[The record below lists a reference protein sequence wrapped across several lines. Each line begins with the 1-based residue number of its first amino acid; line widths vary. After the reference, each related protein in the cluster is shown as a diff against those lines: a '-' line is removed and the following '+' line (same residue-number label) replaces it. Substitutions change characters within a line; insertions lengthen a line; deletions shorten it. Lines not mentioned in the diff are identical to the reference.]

1 MFEKEISFIKS
12 LFNKENIALH
22 EPCFIGNEK
31 KYLLECIDSGFVSSV
46 GEFVTRFEEALK
58 EKTKARFVIAT
69 NTGTAALHIA
79 LLANGIDENCEVITQ
94 SISFVAT
101 ANAIAY
107 TGAKPVFLDIDENT
121 LSLSPKALEHFLENQ
136 TYQKDNL
143 SYNKTTHK
151 PIKACVIMHTF
162 GLSAHIKAIKELC
175 EKYHILL
182 IEDAAEALGSTYE
195 NKALGTFGKCG
206 ILSFN
211 GNKIITGGCGGA
223 ILSDDENLAKLARH
237 LSTTAKIP
245 HPYEYDHDRIAYNY
259 RLCNINAAILLAGLE
274 NLELFLENKRE
285 LAKIY
290 KDFFKNHDKCKFI
303 DEKSNEKSNFWLNTL
318 LFKDEN
324 LRNIFLEECL
334 KNNIFVRPVWKS
346 LPSLKAFQNC
356 QSNELINTK
365 KLEKRLI
372 NLPSSVRIEIKRND
386 GCILYFC
393 HYSFIFLDHIF
404 IVKSF

>member
-1 MFEKEISFIKS
+1 MFKKEISFIKS

-274 NLELFLENKRE
+274 NLEPFLENKRE

-290 KDFFKNHDKCKFI
+290 KDFFKNHDKCEFI

-346 LPSLKAFQNC
+346 LPSLKAFQDC
-356 QSNELINTK
+356 QSDELINTK

-372 NLPSSVRIEIKRND
+372 NLPSSVRIANKKE
-386 GCILYFC
+386 
-393 HYSFIFLDHIF
+393 
-404 IVKSF
+404 

>member
-259 RLCNINAAILLAGLE
+259 RLCNINAAILFAGLE
-274 NLELFLENKRE
+274 NLEPFLENKRE

-290 KDFFKNHDKCKFI
+290 KDFFKNHDKCEFI

-372 NLPSSVRIEIKRND
+372 NLPSSVRIANKKE
-386 GCILYFC
+386 
-393 HYSFIFLDHIF
+393 
-404 IVKSF
+404 

>member
-31 KYLLECIDSGFVSSV
+31 KYLLECLDSGFVSSV

-372 NLPSSVRIEIKRND
+372 NLPSSVRIANKKE
-386 GCILYFC
+386 
-393 HYSFIFLDHIF
+393 
-404 IVKSF
+404 

>member
-12 LFNKENIALH
+12 LFNKENIPLH

-46 GEFVTRFEEALK
+46 GEFVSRFEEALK

-79 LLANGIDENCEVITQ
+79 LLANNIDENCEVITQ

-107 TGAKPVFLDIDENT
+107 TGARAIFLDIDENT
-121 LSLSPKALEHFLENQ
+121 LSLSPKALENFLENH
-136 TYQKDNL
+136 TYQKDGFT
-143 SYNKTTHK
+143 YNKTTHQC
-151 PIKACVIMHTF
+151 IKACMVMHTF

-175 EKYHILL
+175 EKYNIIL

-223 ILSDDENLAKLARH
+223 ILSDDKNLAKLARH

-245 HPYEYDHDRIAYNY
+245 HTYEYNHDMIGYNY
-259 RLCNINAAILLAGLE
+259 RLCNVNAAILLAGLE

-290 KDFFKNHDKCKFI
+290 KDFFKNNDKCKFI

-324 LRNIFLEECL
+324 LRNVFLEECL
-334 KNNIFVRPVWKS
+334 KNNIFARPVWKS

-356 QSNELINTK
+356 QSDELINTK
-365 KLEKRLI
+365 NLEKRLV
-372 NLPSSVRIEIKRND
+372 NLPSSVRIMQDYDQNKTRNERD
-386 GCILYFC
+386 YDL
-393 HYSFIFLDHIF
+393 L
-404 IVKSF
+404 

>member
-1 MFEKEISFIKS
+1 MFKKEISFIKS

-151 PIKACVIMHTF
+151 LIKACVIMHTF

-237 LSTTAKIP
+237 LSATAKIP

-259 RLCNINAAILLAGLE
+259 RLCNINAAILFAGLE

-318 LFKDEN
+318 LFKNEN

-372 NLPSSVRIEIKRND
+372 NLPSSVRIANKKE
-386 GCILYFC
+386 
-393 HYSFIFLDHIF
+393 
-404 IVKSF
+404 

>member
-1 MFEKEISFIKS
+1 MFKKEISFIKS

-151 PIKACVIMHTF
+151 LIKACVIMHTF

-223 ILSDDENLAKLARH
+223 ILSDDENLVKLARH

-356 QSNELINTK
+356 QSDDLLNTK
-365 KLEKRLI
+365 NLEKRLV
-372 NLPSSVRIEIKRND
+372 NLPSSVRIKE
-386 GCILYFC
+386 
-393 HYSFIFLDHIF
+393 
-404 IVKSF
+404 

>member
-58 EKTKARFVIAT
+58 EKTKTRFVIAT

-151 PIKACVIMHTF
+151 LIKACVIMHTF

-182 IEDAAEALGSTYE
+182 IEDAAEGLGSTYE

-334 KNNIFVRPVWKS
+334 KNNIFVRPIWKS

-365 KLEKRLI
+365 NLEKRLV
-372 NLPSSVRIEIKRND
+372 NLPSSVRIANKKE
-386 GCILYFC
+386 
-393 HYSFIFLDHIF
+393 
-404 IVKSF
+404 

>member
-58 EKTKARFVIAT
+58 EKTKTRFVIAT

-121 LSLSPKALEHFLENQ
+121 LSLSPKALEYFLENQ

-151 PIKACVIMHTF
+151 LIKACVIMHTF

-237 LSTTAKIP
+237 VSTTAKIP

-372 NLPSSVRIEIKRND
+372 NLPSSVRIANKKE
-386 GCILYFC
+386 
-393 HYSFIFLDHIF
+393 
-404 IVKSF
+404 

>member
-259 RLCNINAAILLAGLE
+259 RLCNINAAILFAGLE

-303 DEKSNEKSNFWLNTL
+303 DEKSNERSNFWLNTL
-318 LFKDEN
+318 LFKNEN

-365 KLEKRLI
+365 NLEKRLV
-372 NLPSSVRIEIKRND
+372 NLPSSVRIANKKE
-386 GCILYFC
+386 
-393 HYSFIFLDHIF
+393 
-404 IVKSF
+404 

>member
-1 MFEKEISFIKS
+1 MFKKEISFIKS

-259 RLCNINAAILLAGLE
+259 RLCNINAAILFAGLE

-318 LFKDEN
+318 LFKNEN

-365 KLEKRLI
+365 NLEKRLV
-372 NLPSSVRIEIKRND
+372 NLPSSVRIANKKE
-386 GCILYFC
+386 
-393 HYSFIFLDHIF
+393 
-404 IVKSF
+404 

>member
-1 MFEKEISFIKS
+1 MFKKEISFIKS

-94 SISFVAT
+94 SMSFVAT

-107 TGAKPVFLDIDENT
+107 TGAKPIFLDIDENT
-121 LSLSPKALEHFLENQ
+121 LSLSPKALEHFLENE
-136 TYQKDNL
+136 TYQKNSF

-151 PIKACVIMHTF
+151 LIKACVIMHTF

-259 RLCNINAAILLAGLE
+259 RLCNINAAILFAGLE

-318 LFKDEN
+318 LFKNEN

-372 NLPSSVRIEIKRND
+372 NLPSSVRIANKKE
-386 GCILYFC
+386 
-393 HYSFIFLDHIF
+393 
-404 IVKSF
+404 

>member
-162 GLSAHIKAIKELC
+162 GLSAHIKALKELC

-195 NKALGTFGKCG
+195 NKTLGTFGKCG

-223 ILSDDENLAKLARH
+223 ILSDDENLVKLARH

-318 LFKDEN
+318 LFKNEN

-372 NLPSSVRIEIKRND
+372 NLPSSVRIANKKE
-386 GCILYFC
+386 
-393 HYSFIFLDHIF
+393 
-404 IVKSF
+404 

>member
-79 LLANGIDENCEVITQ
+79 LLANGMDENCEVITQ

-245 HPYEYDHDRIAYNY
+245 HPYEYDHDKIAYNY

-346 LPSLKAFQNC
+346 LPSLKPFQTW
-356 QSNELINTK
+356 QKDELLNTQ
-365 KLEKRLI
+365 KLEKCLV
-372 NLPSSVRIEIKRND
+372 NLPSSVRLN
-386 GCILYFC
+386 
-393 HYSFIFLDHIF
+393 
-404 IVKSF
+404 

>member
-1 MFEKEISFIKS
+1 MFKKEISFIKS

-151 PIKACVIMHTF
+151 LIKACVIMHTF

-195 NKALGTFGKCG
+195 NKTLGTFGKCG

-318 LFKDEN
+318 LFKNEN

-372 NLPSSVRIEIKRND
+372 NLPSSIRIANKKE
-386 GCILYFC
+386 
-393 HYSFIFLDHIF
+393 
-404 IVKSF
+404 

>member
-58 EKTKARFVIAT
+58 EKTKTRFVIAT

-121 LSLSPKALEHFLENQ
+121 LSLSPKALEYFLENQ

-151 PIKACVIMHTF
+151 LIKACVIMHTF

-372 NLPSSVRIEIKRND
+372 NLPSSIRIANKKE
-386 GCILYFC
+386 
-393 HYSFIFLDHIF
+393 
-404 IVKSF
+404 

>member
-58 EKTKARFVIAT
+58 EKTKTRFVIAT

-195 NKALGTFGKCG
+195 NKTLGTFGKCG

-223 ILSDDENLAKLARH
+223 ILSDDENLVKLARH

-303 DEKSNEKSNFWLNTL
+303 DEKSNERSNFWLNTL
-318 LFKDEN
+318 LFKNEN

-372 NLPSSVRIEIKRND
+372 NLPSSVRIANKKE
-386 GCILYFC
+386 
-393 HYSFIFLDHIF
+393 
-404 IVKSF
+404 

>member
-1 MFEKEISFIKS
+1 MFKKEISFIKS

-94 SISFVAT
+94 SMSFVAT

-151 PIKACVIMHTF
+151 LIKACVIMHTF

-303 DEKSNEKSNFWLNTL
+303 DEKSNERSNFWLNTL
-318 LFKDEN
+318 LFKNEN

-334 KNNIFVRPVWKS
+334 KNNIFVRPIWKS

-356 QSNELINTK
+356 QSDELINTK
-365 KLEKRLI
+365 NLEKRLV
-372 NLPSSVRIEIKRND
+372 NLPSSVRIANKKE
-386 GCILYFC
+386 
-393 HYSFIFLDHIF
+393 
-404 IVKSF
+404 

>member
-1 MFEKEISFIKS
+1 MFKKEISFIKS

-223 ILSDDENLAKLARH
+223 ILSDDENLAKLVRH

-259 RLCNINAAILLAGLE
+259 RLCNINAAILFAGLE

-303 DEKSNEKSNFWLNTL
+303 DEKSNERSNFWLNTL
-318 LFKDEN
+318 LFKNEN

-365 KLEKRLI
+365 NLEKRLV
-372 NLPSSVRIEIKRND
+372 NLPSSVRIANKKE
-386 GCILYFC
+386 
-393 HYSFIFLDHIF
+393 
-404 IVKSF
+404 

>member
-1 MFEKEISFIKS
+1 MFKKEISFIKS
-12 LFNKENIALH
+12 LFNQENIALH

-58 EKTKARFVIAT
+58 EKTKTRFVIAT

-334 KNNIFVRPVWKS
+334 KNNIFVRPIWKS

-365 KLEKRLI
+365 NLEKRLV
-372 NLPSSVRIEIKRND
+372 NLPSSVRIANKKE
-386 GCILYFC
+386 
-393 HYSFIFLDHIF
+393 
-404 IVKSF
+404 

>member
-1 MFEKEISFIKS
+1 MFKKEISFIKS

-318 LFKDEN
+318 LFKNEN

-365 KLEKRLI
+365 KLEKRLV
-372 NLPSSVRIEIKRND
+372 NLPSSVRIANKKE
-386 GCILYFC
+386 
-393 HYSFIFLDHIF
+393 
-404 IVKSF
+404 

>member
-1 MFEKEISFIKS
+1 MFKKEISFIKS

-223 ILSDDENLAKLARH
+223 ILSDDENLAKLAKH

-318 LFKDEN
+318 LFKNEN

-334 KNNIFVRPVWKS
+334 ENKIFSRPIWKS

-356 QSNELINTK
+356 QSDELINTK
-365 KLEKRLI
+365 NLEKRLV
-372 NLPSSVRIEIKRND
+372 NLPSSVRRN
-386 GCILYFC
+386 
-393 HYSFIFLDHIF
+393 
-404 IVKSF
+404 

>member
-69 NTGTAALHIA
+69 NTGTAALHIT

-151 PIKACVIMHTF
+151 LIKACVIMHTF

-372 NLPSSVRIEIKRND
+372 NLPSSVRIANKKE
-386 GCILYFC
+386 
-393 HYSFIFLDHIF
+393 
-404 IVKSF
+404 

>member
-1 MFEKEISFIKS
+1 MFKKEISFIKS

-151 PIKACVIMHTF
+151 LIKACVIMHTF

-195 NKALGTFGKCG
+195 NKTLGTFGKCG

-318 LFKDEN
+318 LFKNEN

-372 NLPSSVRIEIKRND
+372 NLPSSVRIANKKE
-386 GCILYFC
+386 
-393 HYSFIFLDHIF
+393 
-404 IVKSF
+404 

>member
-151 PIKACVIMHTF
+151 LIKACVIMHTF

-259 RLCNINAAILLAGLE
+259 RLCNINAAILFAGLE

-303 DEKSNEKSNFWLNTL
+303 DEKSNERSNFWLNTL
-318 LFKDEN
+318 LFKNEN

-334 KNNIFVRPVWKS
+334 KNNIFVRPIWKS

-356 QSNELINTK
+356 QSDELINTK
-365 KLEKRLI
+365 NLEKRLV
-372 NLPSSVRIEIKRND
+372 NLPSSVRRN
-386 GCILYFC
+386 
-393 HYSFIFLDHIF
+393 
-404 IVKSF
+404 

>member
-195 NKALGTFGKCG
+195 NKTLGTFGKCG

-223 ILSDDENLAKLARH
+223 ILSDDENLVKLARH

-334 KNNIFVRPVWKS
+334 ENNIFVRPVWKS

-372 NLPSSVRIEIKRND
+372 NLPSSVRIANKKE
-386 GCILYFC
+386 
-393 HYSFIFLDHIF
+393 
-404 IVKSF
+404 

>member
-31 KYLLECIDSGFVSSV
+31 KYLLECIDNGFVSSV

-372 NLPSSVRIEIKRND
+372 NLPSSVRIK
-386 GCILYFC
+386 
-393 HYSFIFLDHIF
+393 
-404 IVKSF
+404 K

>member
-1 MFEKEISFIKS
+1 MFKKEISFIKS

-223 ILSDDENLAKLARH
+223 ILSDDENLAKLAKH

-372 NLPSSVRIEIKRND
+372 NLPSSVRRN
-386 GCILYFC
+386 
-393 HYSFIFLDHIF
+393 
-404 IVKSF
+404 

>member
-372 NLPSSVRIEIKRND
+372 NLPSSV
-386 GCILYFC
+386 
-393 HYSFIFLDHIF
+393 
-404 IVKSF
+404 

>member
-1 MFEKEISFIKS
+1 MFKKEISFIKS

-136 TYQKDNL
+136 TYRKDNL

-151 PIKACVIMHTF
+151 LIKACVIMHTF

-372 NLPSSVRIEIKRND
+372 NLPSSVRIK
-386 GCILYFC
+386 
-393 HYSFIFLDHIF
+393 
-404 IVKSF
+404 K

>member
-1 MFEKEISFIKS
+1 MFKKEISFIKS

-162 GLSAHIKAIKELC
+162 GLSAHIKALKELC
-175 EKYHILL
+175 EKYRILL

-245 HPYEYDHDRIAYNY
+245 HPYEYDHDMIAYNY
-259 RLCNINAAILLAGLE
+259 RLCNVNAAILLAGLE
-274 NLELFLENKRE
+274 NLEPFLENKRE

-290 KDFFKNHDKCKFI
+290 KDFFKNHDKCEFI

-372 NLPSSVRIEIKRND
+372 NLPSSVRIK
-386 GCILYFC
+386 
-393 HYSFIFLDHIF
+393 
-404 IVKSF
+404 K

>member
-245 HPYEYDHDRIAYNY
+245 HPYEYDHDMIAYNY
-259 RLCNINAAILLAGLE
+259 RLCNVNAAILLAGLE
-274 NLELFLENKRE
+274 NLEPFLENKRE

-290 KDFFKNHDKCKFI
+290 KDFFKNHDKCEFI

-372 NLPSSVRIEIKRND
+372 NLPSSVRIANKKE
-386 GCILYFC
+386 
-393 HYSFIFLDHIF
+393 
-404 IVKSF
+404 

>member
-1 MFEKEISFIKS
+1 MFKKEISFIKS

-79 LLANGIDENCEVITQ
+79 LLANDIDENCEVITQ

-151 PIKACVIMHTF
+151 LIKACVIMHTF

-195 NKALGTFGKCG
+195 NKTLGTFGKCG

-318 LFKDEN
+318 LFKNEN

-365 KLEKRLI
+365 NLEKRLV
-372 NLPSSVRIEIKRND
+372 NLPSSVRIANKKE
-386 GCILYFC
+386 
-393 HYSFIFLDHIF
+393 
-404 IVKSF
+404 

>member
-195 NKALGTFGKCG
+195 NKTLGTFGKCG

-223 ILSDDENLAKLARH
+223 ILSDDENLVKLARH

-303 DEKSNEKSNFWLNTL
+303 DEKSNERSNFWLNTL
-318 LFKDEN
+318 LFKNEN

-372 NLPSSVRIEIKRND
+372 NLPSSVRIANKKE
-386 GCILYFC
+386 
-393 HYSFIFLDHIF
+393 
-404 IVKSF
+404 

>member
-1 MFEKEISFIKS
+1 MFKKEISFIKS

-143 SYNKTTHK
+143 SYNKTTYK
-151 PIKACVIMHTF
+151 LIKACVIMHTF

-318 LFKDEN
+318 LFKNEN

-372 NLPSSVRIEIKRND
+372 NLPSSVRIANKKE
-386 GCILYFC
+386 
-393 HYSFIFLDHIF
+393 
-404 IVKSF
+404 

>member
-58 EKTKARFVIAT
+58 EKTKTRFVIAT

-151 PIKACVIMHTF
+151 LIKACVIMHTF

-365 KLEKRLI
+365 KLEKRLV
-372 NLPSSVRIEIKRND
+372 NLPSSVRIK
-386 GCILYFC
+386 
-393 HYSFIFLDHIF
+393 
-404 IVKSF
+404 K

>member
-151 PIKACVIMHTF
+151 LIKACVIMHTF

-223 ILSDDENLAKLARH
+223 ILSDDENLVKLARH

-334 KNNIFVRPVWKS
+334 KNNIFVRPIWKS

-365 KLEKRLI
+365 NLEKRLV
-372 NLPSSVRIEIKRND
+372 NLPSSVRIANKKE
-386 GCILYFC
+386 
-393 HYSFIFLDHIF
+393 
-404 IVKSF
+404 

>member
-121 LSLSPKALEHFLENQ
+121 LSLSPKALEYFLENQ

-151 PIKACVIMHTF
+151 LIKACVIMHTF

-245 HPYEYDHDRIAYNY
+245 HPYEYDHDMIAYNY
-259 RLCNINAAILLAGLE
+259 RLCNVNAAILLAGLE
-274 NLELFLENKRE
+274 NLEPFLENKRE

-290 KDFFKNHDKCKFI
+290 KDFFKNHDKCEFI

-346 LPSLKAFQNC
+346 LPSLKAFQDC
-356 QSNELINTK
+356 QSDELINTK
-365 KLEKRLI
+365 NLEKRLV
-372 NLPSSVRIEIKRND
+372 NLPSSVRRK
-386 GCILYFC
+386 
-393 HYSFIFLDHIF
+393 
-404 IVKSF
+404 

>member
-1 MFEKEISFIKS
+1 MFKKEISFIKS

-151 PIKACVIMHTF
+151 LIKACVIMHTF

-223 ILSDDENLAKLARH
+223 ILSDDENLAKLVRH

-259 RLCNINAAILLAGLE
+259 RLCNINAAILFAGLE

-303 DEKSNEKSNFWLNTL
+303 DEKSNERSNFWLNTL

-372 NLPSSVRIEIKRND
+372 NLPSSVRIANKKE
-386 GCILYFC
+386 
-393 HYSFIFLDHIF
+393 
-404 IVKSF
+404 

>member
-12 LFNKENIALH
+12 LFNKENITLH

-46 GEFVTRFEEALK
+46 GEFVMRFEEALK
-58 EKTKARFVIAT
+58 EKTKTRFVIAT

-79 LLANGIDENCEVITQ
+79 LLANGIDGNCEVITQ

-136 TYQKDNL
+136 TYQKNNL

-151 PIKACVIMHTF
+151 PIKACVVMHTF

-245 HPYEYDHDRIAYNY
+245 HPYEYNHDRIAYNY

-274 NLELFLENKRE
+274 NLEFFLENKRE

-290 KDFFKNHDKCKFI
+290 KDFFKNHNKCKFI
-303 DEKSNEKSNFWLNTL
+303 DEKSNEKSNFWLNAL
-318 LFKDEN
+318 LFKDED

-334 KNNIFVRPVWKS
+334 KNNISIRPVWKS

-372 NLPSSVRIEIKRND
+372 NLPSSVRIANKKE
-386 GCILYFC
+386 
-393 HYSFIFLDHIF
+393 
-404 IVKSF
+404 